1 MPSAV
6 TYVCNPNNGGG
17 RERLAIHW
25 QARLAYLVPSTVRVA
40 DSKSEVEN
48 HRRYFT
54 LASGLRMHT
63 CIHAHTPTSTYT
75 SHTKRESKGKL
86 FVRAFSFKFGK
97 SLNVQKKK

>member
-48 HRRYFT
+48 HRRYLT
-54 LASGLRMHT
+54 LASGLHMHT
-63 CIHAHTPTSTYT
+63 PQQVHTH
-75 SHTKRESKGKL
+75 HTQKENPKESYL
-86 FVRAFSFKFGK
+86 LEHFLLNLERA
-97 SLNVQKKK
+97 